1 MKKYHD
7 EYFSVLNK
15 KTGKKL
21 LDCGDEQ
28 DALAMVS
35 MDPENRT
42 YTRNKFLMGP
52 VVDVEIPKALPTNE
66 IVVNM
71 DGGVG
76 GSAADQGEGR
86 IGEGAGD
93 AEAREGGADGADQER
108 LSGLGDPPRNA
119 VTDDERLSIRAGER
133 ADGEVGDA
141 TALGADRKRCSRGRT
156 GAGCVSGSE
165 GARE

>member
-1 MKKYHD
+1 MKKYNE

-42 YTRNKFLMGP
+42 YTRNKFLMGE
-52 VVDVEIPKALPTNE
+52 VIDVEVPKALPTSE

-76 GSAADQGEGR
+76 GSWDVREPEKLPQIGLPEGQGE
-86 IGEGAGD
+86 
-93 AEAREGGADGADQER
+93 
-108 LSGLGDPPRNA
+108 P
-119 VTDDERLSIRAGER
+119 V
-133 ADGEVGDA
+133 V
-141 TALGADRKRCSRGRT
+141 
-156 GAGCVSGSE
+156 V
-165 GARE
+165 